1 MTNFTELT
9 AKKGMIHY
17 KSGHGKLDFD
27 YAFIKDILYDGEI
40 TLDELLNKI
49 VEEYDEKQSELVSN
63 LSEKFDSYKQETDK
77 KILKLEKALEESLKG
92 LITR

>member
-1 MTNFTELT
+1 MTKFTELT

-49 VEEYDEKQSELVSN
+49 VEEYDEKQSEWVRN
-63 LSEKFDSYKQETDK
+63 LSEKFDKYKEMTDS
-77 KILKLEKALEESLKG
+77 KIEKLEKEIAQMKQFNLD
-92 LITR
+92 